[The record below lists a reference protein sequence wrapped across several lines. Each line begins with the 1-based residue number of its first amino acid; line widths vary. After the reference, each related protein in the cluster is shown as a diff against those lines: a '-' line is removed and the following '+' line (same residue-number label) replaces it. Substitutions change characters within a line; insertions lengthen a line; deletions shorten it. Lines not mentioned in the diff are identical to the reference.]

1 MTLHPSFHSLK
12 GMKKPI
18 AIVSTDWHLNEKNA
32 VQLLDIADE
41 EVALAKKLGVNQIV
55 WLGDMFDSR
64 TSQRQDLLNCLDAI
78 IDTHTSEGLKIHCIP
93 GNHDKTN
100 YKADASFLTPYR
112 YHPGFQLYEQET
124 GVMLK
129 NVAAYFVPFYQQDVW
144 VKHFKN
150 IRGIAQGDAS
160 ILFSHTAIEGSINN
174 DGSVVESSIKA
185 SMFKDFDRVF
195 LGHYHNAQ
203 QPARNVFHL
212 PSVAQN
218 NFGEDEEKGYTILY
232 DDLSFETVKSDFKPY
247 RSITL
252 DAGTVTRDD
261 IKSVVKDAKSENFYM
276 RVVLTGTQE
285 QVKGVDRKTL
295 QAAGVSVKVKYDD
308 VEVTETQEQAV
319 VKELSGTDIKDKFVK
334 FCEANSYDVEEG
346 LSLLNETMGWKQ
358 E

>member
-1 MTLHPSFHSLK
+1 
-12 GMKKPI
+12 MKKPI

-32 VQLLDIADE
+32 IQLLDIADE
-41 EVALAKKLGVNQIV
+41 EVALAFKLGVRNIV

-64 TSQRQDLLNCLDAI
+64 TSQRQDLLNCFDAI
-78 IDTHTSEGLKIHCIP
+78 IGAHTRQGLSIHCIP

-100 YKADASFLTPYR
+100 YKDNESFLTPYR
-112 YHPGFQLYEQET
+112 YHPDFHLYEQEE
-124 GVMLK
+124 GVLLG
-129 NVAAYFVPFYQQDVW
+129 NIAAYFVPFYQQDVW
-144 VKHFKN
+144 VKHFEN
-150 IRGIAQGDAS
+150 IWGIGRGDAS
-160 ILFSHTAIEGSINN
+160 VLFSHIAIEGSINN
-174 DGSVVESSIKA
+174 DGSRVESTIKA
-185 SMFKDFDRVF
+185 SMFKNFDRVF

-203 QPARNVFHL
+203 QPACNVFHL

-218 NFGEDEEKGYTILY
+218 NFGEDEEKGFTVLY
-232 DDLSFETVKSDFKPY
+232 DDLTFETVKSDFKPY

-261 IKSVVKDAKSENFYM
+261 IKSVVEDAKSENFYM

-295 QAAGVSVKVKYDD
+295 QAAGVNVKVKYDD
-308 VEVTETQEQAV
+308 VEVTESQEQAV

-334 FCEANSYDVEEG
+334 FCEANSYSVEEG

>member
-1 MTLHPSFHSLK
+1 
-12 GMKKPI
+12 MKKPI
-18 AIVSTDWHLNEKNA
+18 AIISTDWHLNENNA
-32 VQLLDIADE
+32 VQLLNIADE
-41 EVALAKKLGVNQIV
+41 EVALAKKLGVERIV

-218 NFGEDEEKGYTILY
+218 NFGEDEEKGYTVLY

-261 IKSVVKDAKSENFYM
+261 IKSVVEDAKSENFYM

-285 QVKGVDRKTL
+285 QVKGVDRKKL
-295 QAAGVSVKVKYDD
+295 QAAGISVKVKYDD
-308 VEVTETQEQAV
+308 VEVTEPKHQAET
-319 VKELSGTDIKDKFVK
+319 VKELSGTDIKEKFVK
-334 FCEANSYDVEEG
+334 FCEANSYSVEEG

>member
-1 MTLHPSFHSLK
+1 
-12 GMKKPI
+12 MKKPI
-18 AIVSTDWHLNEKNA
+18 AIISTDWHLNENNA
-32 VQLLDIADE
+32 VQLLNIADE
-41 EVALAKKLGVNQIV
+41 EVALAKKLGVEYVV

-64 TSQRQDLLNCLDAI
+64 TSQRQDLLNCLDEI
-78 IDTHTSEGLKIHCIP
+78 IGTHTSQGLSIHCIP

-100 YKADASFLTPYR
+100 YRDDDSFLTPYR
-112 YHPGFQLYEQET
+112 YHPGFYLHEAEYT
-124 GVMLK
+124 TVICGVI
-129 NVAAYFVPFYQQDVW
+129 ACFVPFYEQGMW
-144 VKHFKN
+144 GHHFKRIDFDKN
-150 IRGIAQGDAS
+150 IRSIPHGDLK
-160 ILFSHTAIEGSINN
+160 ILFSHTAIEGSVNN
-174 DGSVVESSIKA
+174 DGSRVESTIKA

-218 NFGEDEEKGYTILY
+218 NFGEDEEKGYTVLY
-232 DDLSFETVKSDFKPY
+232 DNLSFETVKSDFKPY

-261 IKSVVKDAKSENFYM
+261 IKSVVEDAKSENFYM

-295 QAAGVSVKVKYDD
+295 QAVGVNVKVKYDD

-319 VKELSGTDIKDKFVK
+319 VRELSGTDIKDKFVK
-334 FCEANSYDVEEG
+334 FCEANSYDVQEG

>member
-1 MTLHPSFHSLK
+1 MR
-12 GMKKPI
+12 KPI
-18 AIVSTDWHLNEKNA
+18 AIISTDWHLNENNA
-32 VQLLDIADE
+32 VQLLNIADE
-41 EVALAKKLGVNQIV
+41 EVALAKKLGVEYVV
-55 WLGDMFDSR
+55 WLGDVFDSR
-64 TSQRQDLLNCLDAI
+64 TSQRQELLNCLDAI
-78 IDTHTSEGLKIHCIP
+78 IDTHTSEGLRIHCIP

-100 YKADASFLTPYR
+100 YRDNESFLTPYR
-112 YHPGFQLYEQET
+112 YHPGFHLYECET
-124 GVMLK
+124 GVMLN
-129 NVAAYFVPFYQQDVW
+129 NVAAYFVPFYQQNVW
-144 VKHFKN
+144 IEHFKK
-150 IRGIAQGDAS
+150 IRGLAHGDAS
-160 ILFSHTAIEGSINN
+160 VLFSHTAIEGSINN

-218 NFGEDEEKGYTILY
+218 NFGEDEEKGFTILY
-232 DDLSFETVKSDFKPY
+232 DDLTFETVKSDFKPY

-261 IKSVVKDAKSENFYM
+261 IKSVVEDAKSENFYM

-285 QVKGVDRKTL
+285 QVKGVDRKML
-295 QAAGVSVKVKYDD
+295 QAAGVNVKVKYDD

-319 VKELSGTDIKDKFVK
+319 VKELSGTDIKDKFIK

-346 LSLLNETMGWKQ
+346 LLLLNETMGWKQ

>member
-1 MTLHPSFHSLK
+1 
-12 GMKKPI
+12 MKKPI
-18 AIVSTDWHLNEKNA
+18 AIISTDWHLNDNNA
-32 VQLLDIADE
+32 IQLLDIADE
-41 EVALAKKLGVNQIV
+41 EVALAFKLGVRNIV

-64 TSQRQDLLNCLDAI
+64 TSQRQDLLNCFDAI
-78 IDTHTSEGLKIHCIP
+78 IGAHTRQGLSIHCIP

-100 YKADASFLTPYR
+100 YKDDESFLTPYR
-112 YHPGFQLYEQET
+112 YHPDFHLYEFET
-124 GVMLK
+124 GVMLN

-144 VKHFKN
+144 IEHFKN
-150 IRGIAQGDAS
+150 IRGIARGDAS
-160 ILFSHTAIEGSINN
+160 ILFSHTAIEGSVNN

-203 QPARNVFHL
+203 QPAKSVFHL
-212 PSVAQN
+212 PSVTQN
-218 NFGEDEEKGYTILY
+218 NFGEDEEKGFTVLY
-232 DDLSFETVKSDFKPY
+232 NDLTFETVKSDFKPY

-252 DAGTVTRDD
+252 AAGTVTRDD
-261 IKSVVKDAKSENFYM
+261 IKSVVEDAKSENFYM

-295 QAAGVSVKVKYDD
+295 QAAGISVKVKYDD
-308 VEVTETQEQAV
+308 VEVTEPEQRTET
-319 VKELSGTDIKDKFVK
+319 VKELSGTDIKEKFVK
-334 FCEANSYDVEEG
+334 FCEANSYSVEEG